1 MKMIPAPLG
10 EARVEPSADLRP
22 PEMQAAQVAHDRSAD
37 HDVVEAGD
45 DEICVGD
52 VDVEADG
59 GENSPVRPPIVKRPM
74 KPYA

>member
-1 MKMIPAPLG
+1 
-10 EARVEPSADLRP
+10 
-22 PEMQAAQVAHDRSAD
+22 MQAAQVAHDRSAD